1 MGTGTMKLAGIL
13 HRLRLRLGPQTHD
26 FFTMFDEQMVVI
38 ADAVQGLVQACEEG
52 KFIGQDVGARIKSAE
67 EACDTLTNRITRLV
81 QETFIT
87 PIDREDIY
95 TLAVANDNIMDEI
108 SRAVMRLADYRMPL
122 DPMVIRLVKIL
133 AACSGLLKK
142 ELEAL
147 RTLHKSYYA
156 HAGEIRPLERE
167 ADELE
172 RRMIRESYMDI
183 RRVVRDCEARSLT
196 SGAELVVAAFDEH
209 TRLRQR
215 REIAEILE
223 RAVDNCNRVNQIIGN
238 IHVKHG

>member
-13 HRLRLRLGPQTHD
+13 HRLRLHLGPQKHD
-26 FFTMFDEQMVVI
+26 FFTMFDEQMLVI
-38 ADAVQGLVQACEEG
+38 GDAVQALAQACEEG
-52 KFIGQDVGARIKSAE
+52 KFIGQDVGAGIKSAE

-95 TLAVANDNIMDEI
+95 TLAMANDDIMDEI

-122 DPMVIRLVKIL
+122 DSMLIRLVKIL
-133 AACSGLLKK
+133 EACSALLKK
-142 ELEAL
+142 EFEAL
-147 RTLHKSYYA
+147 RTLNMNYYA
-156 HAGEIRPLERE
+156 TAGEVRPLEHE
-167 ADELE
+167 ADEIE

-183 RRVVRDCEARSLT
+183 RQVVAECEAKGHAG
-196 SGAELVVAAFDEH
+196 GAQLVVAAFEEH
-209 TRLRQR
+209 TRLRKR

-223 RAVDNCNRVNQIIGN
+223 RAVDNCNRVNQILGN
-238 IHVKHG
+238 IYVKHG